1 MNFREAFGIEK
12 GDVVAFIGAGGK
24 TSLMVGIG
32 YELIEAGWQV
42 LATVTTRMTQE
53 QLDLFPAALRLSEGI
68 AAIAQALAE
77 HKFVLVYD
85 RVRRGTVVGLS
96 AEMVATL
103 PDMLDSDIMLVE
115 ADYAA
120 NLPLKAPYA
129 AEPAI
134 PAGTTLVIPVA
145 SMAAVGQPLDD
156 GHIYN
161 ARAMID
167 RCGFPEGALIKPSWI
182 AQVLRDPE
190 LGMSGVPTQLRTVA
204 FFNQSPMTPYNRV
217 RARIAAKIALRHSTL
232 QAVALGEVRGHE
244 PVREVQRPVG
254 AVVLAAGLSS
264 RMGELKMLLPW
275 RDNRTIIEHIV
286 EQLIK
291 SRLDPIIVV
300 TGHQAHAVKAVLE
313 KWDVQLVNNK
323 AYQSGEMLSS
333 LKAGLRAMPEHTT
346 AALMVLGDQPAIQPK
361 IVNKVLLAYAENQH
375 DLVIPSYEMRRG
387 HPVLLGRRYWA
398 DALALPGNA
407 TPRNL
412 FSMHEDRIHYVN
424 VDTDSILRD
433 VDTPQDYERERKI
446 DGADRDRKKKS

>member
-68 AAIAQALAE
+68 AAIAQALTE

-190 LGMSGVPTQLRTVA
+190 LGMSGVPTQLRTIA

-313 KWDVQLVNNK
+313 KWDVQLVHNK